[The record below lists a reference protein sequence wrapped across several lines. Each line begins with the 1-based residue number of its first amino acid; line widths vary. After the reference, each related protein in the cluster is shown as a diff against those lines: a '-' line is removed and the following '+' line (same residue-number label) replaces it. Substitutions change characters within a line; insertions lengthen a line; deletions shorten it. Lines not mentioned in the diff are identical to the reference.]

1 MAMFLFLCLLLLLL
15 LSFFWNIYQHFSSE
29 FLPQLS
35 ILDIK
40 RAKGIRGA
48 GRAPFCVLGC
58 GTSLFFFHSLNPF
71 HANYIT
77 LSITHKVFYLHFK
90 GRSVGVFHEWPFST
104 ILSRTSLHHCKE
116 NLIGHFRVS
125 KPLTFK
131 TRPSAQPCLW
141 TRGGKGAGKRYFARV
156 WRFSLASRLLSTA

>member
-1 MAMFLFLCLLLLLL
+1 MAMFLFLFLLL
-15 LSFFWNIYQHFSSE
+15 LSFFVFSEIFINTDFASE

-40 RAKGIRGA
+40 RAKGIHGA

-58 GTSLFFFHSLNPF
+58 GAYLFFHSLNPF

-77 LSITHKVFYLHFK
+77 PSITQKVFYLHFK
-90 GRSVGVFHEWPFST
+90 GRSVGVFNELPFST
-104 ILSRTSLHHCKE
+104 ILIRTSLHHWKE

-131 TRPSAQPCLW
+131 MRPSAQPCLS
-141 TRGGKGAGKRYFARV
+141 TRGGKGAGKRDFAHV
-156 WRFSLASRLLSTA
+156 WCFSLASHLPSPA